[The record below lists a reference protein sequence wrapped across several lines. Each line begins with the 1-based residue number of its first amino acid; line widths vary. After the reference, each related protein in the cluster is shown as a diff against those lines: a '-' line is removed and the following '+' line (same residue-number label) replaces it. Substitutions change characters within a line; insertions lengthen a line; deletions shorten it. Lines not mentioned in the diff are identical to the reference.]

1 MKNKLD
7 FSKPIIMGILN
18 VTPDSFS
25 DGGIYPSTQ
34 SAVDKAMIMIE
45 QGATIIDVGGES
57 TRPGSERVSP
67 VEQKRRIVDVISQLK
82 ITMPQNTIISVD
94 TTSSEVAEAAINLGV
109 GMINDIS
116 GGKDDEQM
124 MALVAK
130 HNMYYCIMHMQGSP
144 KNMQDNPS
152 YKDVVSE
159 ISTFLNSQANKAIKL
174 GINKEKIILDP
185 GIGFGKK
192 TVHNLDILKNL
203 NKFSNLGYYTLLGTS
218 RKKIFSEVAKKNNP
232 EDRVAGTCA
241 TSALGVMSNINI
253 FRVHDV
259 WQNKQAIDVAFAIKN
274 NKTL

>member
-218 RKKIFSEVAKKNNP
+218 RKKIFSEVAEKNNP

>member
-159 ISTFLNSQANKAIKL
+159 ISTFLNLQANKAIKL

-218 RKKIFSEVAKKNNP
+218 RKKIFSEVAEKNNP